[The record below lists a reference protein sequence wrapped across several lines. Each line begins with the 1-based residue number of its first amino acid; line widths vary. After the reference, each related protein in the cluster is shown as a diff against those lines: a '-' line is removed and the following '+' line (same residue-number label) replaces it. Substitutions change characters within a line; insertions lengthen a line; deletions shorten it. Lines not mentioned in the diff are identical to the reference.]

1 MRQGLLWLS
10 ERQGVF
16 NFVRSNGLARR
27 FASRF
32 VAGESIDQGV
42 EAARELS
49 RRGITSS
56 LDLLGESVTVEAEAV
71 AARDQYLR
79 MLDRM
84 AASGAE
90 VNVSVKLTQ
99 MGLDV
104 SEALCVA
111 NMVAILEKAAALH
124 GFVRLDME
132 SSEYTQRTLE
142 FFRRRLFDRF
152 GAHCGVVIQSMLR
165 RSEQDIE
172 DLIAMKAR
180 VRLCKGAYLEPPA
193 VAFPEKADV
202 DKNYVR
208 LMERL
213 LLAGNYPGLA
223 THDEAIIAHARDFV
237 RRQGI
242 GTDRFEFQM
251 LYGVRRDLQEKP
263 PPGGL
268 PAPGLY
274 PVRNAVVSLSHAA
287 AGGATRQHRLFPRQ
301 HRAGVGTGTVSELT
315 LGGYMAKHDRAA
327 AFGGSDGQAYSV
339 AIYVDEEPDLRGLYG
354 AALLFV
360 RWSPA
365 GDQPVGHVESETLAW
380 GRTEAEA
387 ADRLK
392 ALSLY
397 DVKTA
402 LDEAI
407 ARAPSEW

>member
-16 NFVRSNGLARR
+16 NFVRRNGLARR

-49 RRGITSS
+49 RRGITAS
-56 LDLLGESVTVEAEAV
+56 LDLLGESVSAEGEAA

-99 MGLDV
+99 MGLDIA
-104 SEALCVA
+104 EDLCVA
-111 NMVAILEKAAALH
+111 NMTAILEKAAALH

-132 SSEYTQRTLE
+132 SSAYTQRTLD
-142 FFRRRLFDRF
+142 FFRTRLFDRY

-165 RSEQDIE
+165 RSEQDVE
-172 DLIAMKAR
+172 DMIALKAR
-180 VRLCKGAYLEPPA
+180 VRLCKGAYLEPPD
-193 VAFPEKADV
+193 VAFPDKADV
-202 DKNYVR
+202 DRNYVR

-213 LLAGNYPGLA
+213 LAAGNYPGIA

-251 LYGVRRDLQEKP
+251 LYGVRRDLQESLRQAGFRLRVYIP
-263 PPGGL
+263 FGTQWYPYLMRRLAERPANIAFFLGNIVRESVPG
-268 PAPGLY
+268 
-274 PVRNAVVSLSHAA
+274 R
-287 AGGATRQHRLFPRQ
+287 
-301 HRAGVGTGTVSELT
+301 
-315 LGGYMAKHDRAA
+315 
-327 AFGGSDGQAYSV
+327 
-339 AIYVDEEPDLRGLYG
+339 
-354 AALLFV
+354 
-360 RWSPA
+360 
-365 GDQPVGHVESETLAW
+365 
-380 GRTEAEA
+380 
-387 ADRLK
+387 
-392 ALSLY
+392 
-397 DVKTA
+397 
-402 LDEAI
+402 
-407 ARAPSEW
+407 

>member
-10 ERQGVF
+10 ERQGGF

-42 EAARELS
+42 QAARELS
-49 RRGITSS
+49 HRGITAS
-56 LDLLGESVTVEAEAV
+56 LDLLGESVTVEAEAT

-79 MLDRM
+79 MLDQM
-84 AASGAE
+84 AASGTE
-90 VNVSVKLTQ
+90 VNVSVKPTQ

-111 NMVAILEKAAALH
+111 NMTAILEQAAALG

-132 SSEYTQRTLE
+132 GSAYTERTLE

-193 VAFPEKADV
+193 VAFPEKTEV
-202 DKNYVR
+202 DRNYVR

-223 THDEAIIAHARDFV
+223 THDETIIAHARSFV

-242 GTDRFEFQM
+242 GSDRFEFQM
-251 LYGVRRDLQEKP
+251 LYGVRRDLQETLRKEGYRLRVYIP
-263 PPGGL
+263 FGTQW
-268 PAPGLY
+268 Y
-274 PVRNAVVSLSHAA
+274 PYL
-287 AGGATRQHRLFPRQ
+287 
-301 HRAGVGTGTVSELT
+301 
-315 LGGYMAKHDRAA
+315 
-327 AFGGSDGQAYSV
+327 
-339 AIYVDEEPDLRGLYG
+339 
-354 AALLFV
+354 
-360 RWSPA
+360 
-365 GDQPVGHVESETLAW
+365 
-380 GRTEAEA
+380 
-387 ADRLK
+387 
-392 ALSLY
+392 
-397 DVKTA
+397 
-402 LDEAI
+402 
-407 ARAPSEW
+407 